1 MIPEGGRW
9 GLLRALQRPA
19 VKAACP
25 STSSPTAW
33 ESQWSTDLLGLGLW
47 ELGLSPGSWVVA
59 GHFPVLDGPI
69 QSPQG
74 ARVQCLPS
82 RVTFLIKAFHRI
94 LSSFQTTQLW
104 RKWEETWWCWKQTG
118 LDTHCRVTCSGHS
131 FSGFPGQGLPFLCCP
146 LSLHPEGPSS
156 ACPRSLSRKLFCS
169 VHYWTLKTFA

>member
-1 MIPEGGRW
+1 MVPEGGQW

-33 ESQWSTDLLGLGLW
+33 ESQWSTDLLGPGLW

-59 GHFPVLDGPI
+59 GHFPALDGPI

-74 ARVQCLPS
+74 ARVQCLPP

-94 LSSFQTTQLW
+94 LSSFQTTQRW
-104 RKWEETWWCWKQTG
+104 SKWEGGNLVMLEADRPGHPLQG
-118 LDTHCRVTCSGHS
+118 DLQRPLLLRLPRVGAA
-131 FSGFPGQGLPFLCCP
+131 FPVLPP
-146 LSLHPEGPSS
+146 KPP
-156 ACPRSLSRKLFCS
+156 P
-169 VHYWTLKTFA
+169 